1 MLASNYIGSR
11 SGADDLGSSRA
22 SLGGDEDTASNSEAA
37 SSRRRLGGCG
47 SSLDVPDISMSL
59 VDDGSDADVSCSP
72 CSTSCC
78 ESEDDV

>member
-22 SLGGDEDTASNSEAA
+22 SLGGDEDTTSNSEA
-37 SSRRRLGGCG
+37 SSSRRLGGCG
-47 SSLDVPDISMSL
+47 SSFDVPDILMSL